1 MFKPSRYRGGMKQR
15 ANARTPEFLG
25 PNLIEMIKGKK
36 NVGHFGI

>member
-1 MFKPSRYRGGMKQR
+1 MKQR